1 MVVNKPAVLLY
12 CHEPDVDYLKEI
24 CAGIEEEGVLFQI
37 LNRED
42 DMDSLAYQAAKDSM
56 LGVGIGI
63 DGRRIAM
70 QMNRV
75 PKGKNIFEM
84 EECQVA
90 QKVMTRGERSVL
102 YETHKYSPFRIRP

>member
-70 QMNRV
+70 QMNHV
-75 PKGKNIFEM
+75 PKGKNIFELHAPAFWQCRNLGANSARAIKKM
-84 EECQVA
+84 
-90 QKVMTRGERSVL
+90 
-102 YETHKYSPFRIRP
+102 PFKPVY

>member
-12 CHEPDVDYLKEI
+12 WHEPGVDYLKEI

-70 QMNRV
+70 QMNHV
-75 PKGKNIFEM
+75 PKGKNIFELHAPAFWQCRNLGANSARAIKKM
-84 EECQVA
+84 
-90 QKVMTRGERSVL
+90 
-102 YETHKYSPFRIRP
+102 PFKPVY

>member
-75 PKGKNIFEM
+75 PKGKNIFELHAPAFWHCRNLGANSARAIKKM
-84 EECQVA
+84 
-90 QKVMTRGERSVL
+90 
-102 YETHKYSPFRIRP
+102 PFKPVY

>member
-75 PKGKNIFEM
+75 PKGKNIFELHAPAFWQCRNLGANSARAIKKM
-84 EECQVA
+84 
-90 QKVMTRGERSVL
+90 
-102 YETHKYSPFRIRP
+102 PFKPVY

>member
-70 QMNRV
+70 QMNHV
-75 PKGKNIFEM
+75 SKGKNIFELHAPAFWLCRNLGANSARAIKKM
-84 EECQVA
+84 
-90 QKVMTRGERSVL
+90 
-102 YETHKYSPFRIRP
+102 PFKPVY

>member
-63 DGRRIAM
+63 DGRRIAI
-70 QMNRV
+70 QMNHV
-75 PKGKNIFEM
+75 PKGKNIFELHAPAFWQCRNLGANSARAIKKM
-84 EECQVA
+84 
-90 QKVMTRGERSVL
+90 
-102 YETHKYSPFRIRP
+102 PFKPVY

>member
-37 LNRED
+37 LNKED

-63 DGRRIAM
+63 AGRRIAM
-70 QMNRV
+70 QMNHV
-75 PKGKNIFEM
+75 PKGKNIFELHAPAFWQCRNLGANSARAIKKM
-84 EECQVA
+84 PF
-90 QKVMTRGERSVL
+90 KSV
-102 YETHKYSPFRIRP
+102 Y